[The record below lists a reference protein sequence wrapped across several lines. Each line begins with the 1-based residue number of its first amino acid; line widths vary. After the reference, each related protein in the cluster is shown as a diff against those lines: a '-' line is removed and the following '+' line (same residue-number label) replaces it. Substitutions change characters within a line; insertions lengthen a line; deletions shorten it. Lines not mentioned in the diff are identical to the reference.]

1 MDLPLG
7 FERWCTNLMRKSR
20 QLVFA
25 SIENIQ
31 VILFLNYNKKKLI
44 ERNGLNAK
52 ILQKYSIFIMIA

>member
-1 MDLPLG
+1 MDFPLG

>member
-7 FERWCTNLMRKSR
+7 FERWCINLMRKSI

-31 VILFLNYNKKKLI
+31 VILFLNYNEKSL
-44 ERNGLNAK
+44 LNV
-52 ILQKYSIFIMIA
+52 MD